1 MIQVSLVLTG
11 SNNNKGDAMAYFIY
25 LDRSQK
31 YDNLFVVS
39 EEEKPK
45 ENPIFASDNKE
56 ELEATCNQLNDVLRL
71 QMKTMLEE
79 KDFFLKS

>member
-1 MIQVSLVLTG
+1 
-11 SNNNKGDAMAYFIY
+11 MAYFIY

-45 ENPIFASDNKE
+45 ENPILVSENKE
-56 ELEATCNQLNDVLRL
+56 EIESICNRFNDVLRS

-79 KDFFLKS
+79 KDFFLKK

>member
-1 MIQVSLVLTG
+1 MT
-11 SNNNKGDAMAYFIY
+11 YFIY
-25 LDRSQK
+25 LDHSQK

-39 EEEKPK
+39 EEEKPR
-45 ENPIFASDNKE
+45 ENPILASENKE
-56 ELEATCNQLNDVLRL
+56 EIESICNRFNDVLRL